1 MPRSPNIQDAS
12 ILLLRYECAIRS
24 LPFAVLTDR
33 RLGIVSMG
41 RTDMLLLEEILHTT
55 WDVQNSFCQYW
66 DIPTP
71 SKGCEMLPKECQFT
85 ILQGLIGTP
94 LKVLVP
100 INWWS
105 PDYWAIN
112 SRMGIFELISY
123 FPSSEM
129 WWSSLYFSPQNP
141 RVSCSATTEFTKITT
156 VTMWGPSRVLKG
168 YSVLVPGKKSVPVP
182 QVTRFFPTL
191 GALCSQKHPKNSKK
205 TV

>member
-55 WDVQNSFCQYW
+55 WDVQNSLFCQYW

-71 SKGCEMLPKECQFT
+71 SKRCQMLPKECQFT

-100 INWWS
+100 NWWS

-112 SRMGIFELISY
+112 SRMASSNQEILKARLFENSWESVRFSWVGKDRLP
-123 FPSSEM
+123 FKRWNPC
-129 WWSSLYFSPQNP
+129 SL
-141 RVSCSATTEFTKITT
+141 
-156 VTMWGPSRVLKG
+156 
-168 YSVLVPGKKSVPVP
+168 
-182 QVTRFFPTL
+182 
-191 GALCSQKHPKNSKK
+191 
-205 TV
+205 